1 MAKRKRAPVRF
12 VPPVPGINNPN
23 LQSSG
28 LDPVKGG
35 VRQFSL
41 MNAGEK
47 STGVG
52 KGRSR
57 KISKARILKAKSR

>member
-1 MAKRKRAPVRF
+1 MAKRKRGTLKF

-23 LQSSG
+23 LQSVG

-35 VRQFSL
+35 TRQFSI

-52 KGRSR
+52 GGRKR